1 MFYPHGQAVVLGKGG
16 AWPRRSQNG
25 GGLPILTNGGDQ
37 TKNQVILHVS
47 SPTKPYRIPC
57 SRCETLWSIRIG
69 LPTVTRMRIWLH
81 HRYRIVLPIITSRGV
96 KYTHDIN
103 CTVLHSN
110 RGPLGLCGISQASD
124 PKKVVVTD
132 PPTARHN
139 VATPHAVATLIHG
152 GVDPTTTSSW
162 AYGVYSH
169 IEANYFGKDF
179 LRMAGIVQMLHARIQ
194 PYDKYPYAHP

>member
-1 MFYPHGQAVVLGKGG
+1 MCLA
-16 AWPRRSQNG
+16 
-25 GGLPILTNGGDQ
+25 LPNA
-37 TKNQVILHVS
+37 
-47 SPTKPYRIPC
+47 YRIPC
-57 SRCETLWSIRIG
+57 SRCETLRRIRIG
-69 LPTVTRMRIWLH
+69 LPTVTRMPIWLH

-110 RGPLGLCGISQASD
+110 RGPPGLCGIPQASD

-152 GVDPTTTSSW
+152 GCGPHDHVIL
-162 AYGVYSH
+162 GVRCIFSH
-169 IEANYFGKDF
+169 RSKLFW
-179 LRMAGIVQMLHARIQ
+179 
-194 PYDKYPYAHP
+194 